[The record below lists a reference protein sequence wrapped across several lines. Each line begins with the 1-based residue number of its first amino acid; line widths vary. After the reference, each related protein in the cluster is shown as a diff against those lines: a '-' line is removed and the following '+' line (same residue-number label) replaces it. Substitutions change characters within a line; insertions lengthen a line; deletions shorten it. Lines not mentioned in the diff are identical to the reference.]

1 MRVDLNP
8 ANYDPEKWAAIE
20 RLKHLQL
27 VEGLTMNVET
37 LDVDKEGRILLD
49 PDDPLHREWFE
60 SEDQNDSTDGG
71 QR

>member
-1 MRVDLNP
+1 MKVDLNP
-8 ANYDPEKWAAIE
+8 ANYDLERWAVIE

-37 LDVDKEGRILLD
+37 LEVDSEGQILLD

-60 SEDQNDSTDGG
+60 ED
-71 QR
+71 

>member
-1 MRVDLNP
+1 MKVDLNP

-37 LDVDKEGRILLD
+37 LEIDTEGRILLD
-49 PDDPLHREWFE
+49 PDNPSHREYFE
-60 SEDQNDSTDGG
+60 EK
-71 QR
+71 

>member
-27 VEGLTMNVET
+27 VEGLRMNVET
-37 LDVDKEGRILLD
+37 LEVDSKGRILLNPND
-49 PDDPLHREWFE
+49 LSHKEWFE
-60 SEDQNDSTDGG
+60 S
-71 QR
+71 

>member
-1 MRVDLNP
+1 MKVNLNP

-37 LDVDKEGRILLD
+37 LDVDAEGKILLD
-49 PDDPLHREWFE
+49 VDNKLHRTWFE
-60 SEDQNDSTDGG
+60 DD
-71 QR
+71 

>member
-1 MRVDLNP
+1 MKVDLNP

-37 LDVDKEGRILLD
+37 LEVDSNGRILLD
-49 PDDPLHREWFE
+49 PDNLLHKDWIE
-60 SEDQNDSTDGG
+60 ND
-71 QR
+71 

>member
-1 MRVDLNP
+1 MKVDLNP

-37 LDVDKEGRILLD
+37 LEVDAEGLILLD
-49 PDDPLHREWFE
+49 PDNPLHREWFE
-60 SEDQNDSTDGG
+60 EK
-71 QR
+71 

>member
-1 MRVDLNP
+1 MKVNLNP

-27 VEGLTMNVET
+27 VEGLTMKVET
-37 LDVDKEGRILLD
+37 LEVDSEGRILLD

-60 SEDQNDSTDGG
+60 SEDQEDSDDGG

>member
-1 MRVDLNP
+1 MKVNLNP

-27 VEGLTMNVET
+27 VEGLTMNIET
-37 LDVDKEGRILLD
+37 LEVDPEGWILLD

-60 SEDQNDSTDGG
+60 SENKKN
-71 QR
+71 